1 VKIVLCSAPV
11 EAAHSLAST
20 LVAERVAACVSV
32 VGGVSSV
39 YRWEGEVER
48 AGESLLVA
56 KTSDAT
62 VSALTER
69 IAQIH
74 PYSVPEIVVV
84 DVLHVNASYSA
95 WVDAETR
102 PASFVFDAP
111 KESVLNDDVGSV
123 RGVLP
128 RAVTRS
134 SCMEG
139 SMAKKKKKARK
150 AAKKSTAKKTK
161 KRRK

>member
-1 VKIVLCSAPV
+1 VKVVLCTAPV
-11 EAAHSLAST
+11 EAAHSLASK

-39 YRWEGEVER
+39 YRWEGEIER

-62 VSALTER
+62 VGALAAR

-84 DVLHVNASYSA
+84 DVAHVNAAYAA

-102 PASFVFDAP
+102 QEGFHFESP
-111 KESVLNDDVGSV
+111 KEFVASVDEGSV
-123 RGVLP
+123 RGVVP
-128 RAVTRS
+128 RAVSRS

-139 SMAKKKKKARK
+139 SMKKKKKPRK
-150 AAKKSTAKKTK
+150 AAKKTTAKKTK

>member
-1 VKIVLCSAPV
+1 VKVVLCTAPV

-32 VGGVSSV
+32 IGGVASV
-39 YRWEGEVER
+39 YRWEGEIER

-62 VSALTER
+62 VGALAER

-84 DVLHVNASYSA
+84 DVAHVNAAYAA

-102 PASFVFDAP
+102 QEGIHFESP
-111 KESVLNDDVGSV
+111 KELVTSVDEGSV
-123 RGVLP
+123 RGVVP
-128 RAVTRS
+128 RAVSRS

-139 SMAKKKKKARK
+139 SMKKKKKPRK
-150 AAKKSTAKKTK
+150 AAKKTTAKKTK

>member
-1 VKIVLCSAPV
+1 MKVVLCTAPV

-32 VGGVSSV
+32 IGGVASV
-39 YRWEGEVER
+39 YRWEGEIER

-62 VSALTER
+62 VRALAAR

-84 DVLHVNASYSA
+84 DVAHVNAEYAA

-102 PASFVFDAP
+102 QEGIHFESP
-111 KESVLNDDVGSV
+111 KELVASVDEGSV
-123 RGVLP
+123 RGVVP
-128 RAVTRS
+128 RAVSRS

-139 SMAKKKKKARK
+139 SMKKKKAKRK

>member
-1 VKIVLCSAPV
+1 VKVVLCSAPV

-39 YRWEGEVER
+39 YRWDGEVER

-56 KTSDAT
+56 KTSDAS

-84 DVLHVNASYSA
+84 DVLHVNAKYAA

-111 KESVLNDDVGSV
+111 KESVLSDDVGSV

-139 SMAKKKKKARK
+139 SMKKKKAKRK

>member
-1 VKIVLCSAPV
+1 MKVVLCAAPV

-32 VGGVSSV
+32 IGGVASV
-39 YRWEGEVER
+39 YRWQGEIER

-56 KTSDAT
+56 KTSDAA
-62 VSALTER
+62 VDALAAR

-84 DVLHVNASYSA
+84 DVAHANVAYAA

-102 PASFVFDAP
+102 QEGIHFESP
-111 KESVLNDDVGSV
+111 KEFVASDDVGSV
-123 RGVLP
+123 RGVVP
-128 RAVTRS
+128 RAVFRS

>member
-1 VKIVLCSAPV
+1 VKVVLCTAPV

-20 LVAERVAACVSV
+20 LVADRVAACVSV
-32 VGGVSSV
+32 IGGVSSV

-48 AGESLLVA
+48 AGESLLVM

-62 VSALTER
+62 VGALTAR

-84 DVLHVNASYSA
+84 DVAHANSAYAA

-102 PASFVFDAP
+102 QEGIHFESP
-111 KESVLNDDVGSV
+111 KESVLSDDEGSV
-123 RGVLP
+123 RGAVP

-139 SMAKKKKKARK
+139 SMKKKKAKRK
-150 AAKKSTAKKTK
+150 AAKKSTARKSK

>member
-1 VKIVLCSAPV
+1 MKIVLCSAPV
-11 EAAHSLAST
+11 EAAHNLAST

-56 KTSDAT
+56 KTSDAA

-84 DVLHVNASYSA
+84 DVLHVNASYAA

-111 KESVLNDDVGSV
+111 KESVLSDDVGSV

-139 SMAKKKKKARK
+139 SMKKKKKARK

>member
-1 VKIVLCSAPV
+1 MKVVLCSAPV

-32 VGGVSSV
+32 IGGVSSV

-48 AGESLLVA
+48 AGESLLVM
-56 KTSDAT
+56 KTSDAAAP
-62 VSALTER
+62 ALTAR

-84 DVLHVNASYSA
+84 DVAHVNSSYAA

-102 PASFVFDAP
+102 PTSFDFTGP
-111 KESVLNDDVGSV
+111 KESALSDDVGSV

-139 SMAKKKKKARK
+139 SMKKKKKARK

>member
-1 VKIVLCSAPV
+1 MKVVLCSAPV
-11 EAAHSLAST
+11 EVAHSLASK

-32 VGGVSSV
+32 VAGVASV

-62 VSALTER
+62 APALAAR

-84 DVLHVNASYSA
+84 DVAHVNASYAA

-102 PASFVFDAP
+102 PASFDFSAP
-111 KESVLNDDVGSV
+111 KESVLSVDEGSV
-123 RGVLP
+123 RGVVP

-139 SMAKKKKKARK
+139 SMKKKKKARK